1 VPFLIVETIAFVQ
14 IALGL
19 FGDLASQARDRIAS
33 IEGTLELRRQQLQA
47 AIEAQSDKVDVYK
60 RTVESLEDAIGGI
73 GWKRSSW
80 KTRASGL
87 PLAAS
92 RCCW

>member
-19 FGDLASQARDRIAS
+19 FGDLAAQARERIAS

-60 RTVESLEDAIGGI
+60 RTVASLEDAIGGI
-73 GWKRSSW
+73 GWKRNSW
-80 KTRASGL
+80 KTRASGSL
-87 PLAAS
+87 PAAS
-92 RCCW
+92 RCC